1 MKSYTLHKGL
11 GWPGILFG
19 LLVFVAA
26 ILVFVPLF
34 FRTSPGGDRTKA
46 LANAKSIVGGLLSF
60 KSDYRVYPCDA
71 TRKKMEGDSDQ
82 PSPHDPLSL
91 LSTDV
96 LPPGTSANAY
106 LAQLIAS
113 DHVDTE
119 KIFYAP
125 GVIGAKEGDNI
136 VGSSDKLLEPGENC
150 FAYIMAKGGDPLTD
164 TRAYTPLVLAPM
176 KAKGELEPIF
186 DPGPYSD
193 KFVMGL
199 VDGSA
204 IAGDID
210 ENGKAV
216 SKGRES
222 FFQAGRDSLF
232 GNDTPVVKYPLFPK
246 R

>member
-1 MKSYTLHKGL
+1 MKSYPLHKGL
-11 GWPGILFG
+11 GWPAVLFG

-26 ILVFVPLF
+26 IFIFLPLI
-34 FRTSPGGDRTKA
+34 FRSSPRVERTKA
-46 LANAKSIVGGLLSF
+46 LANAKSIVGGLLAF
-60 KSDYRVYPCDA
+60 KSEYGSYPCDA
-71 TRKKMEGDSDQ
+71 TRKKMEGDPNQ

-136 VGSSDKLLEPGENC
+136 VGSSDKLLEQGENC
-150 FAYIMAKGGDPLTD
+150 FAYIMAPDGKPLTD
-164 TRAYTPLVLAPM
+164 TRAYTPLVLAPV
-176 KAKGELEPIF
+176 KTKGESEPIF
-186 DPGPYSD
+186 DRGPYSD

-204 IAGDID
+204 RAADID
-210 ENGKAV
+210 ENGKAI
-216 SKGRES
+216 SNGRES
-222 FFQAGRDSLF
+222 FFQTGRDSLF
-232 GNDTPVVKYPLFPK
+232 GKDTPVVKYPLIPTP
-246 R
+246 

>member
-34 FRTSPGGDRTKA
+34 LRTSPGGDRTKA

-60 KSDYRVYPCDA
+60 KSDYGVYPCDA
-71 TRKKMEGDSDQ
+71 TRKKMEGDPDQ

-164 TRAYTPLVLAPM
+164 TRAYTPLVLAPV
-176 KAKGELEPIF
+176 KARGESEPIF
-186 DPGPYSD
+186 DGGPYSD

-204 IAGDID
+204 RTGEISKD
-210 ENGKAV
+210 GKALLKDGT
-216 SKGRES
+216 SL
-222 FFQAGRDSLF
+222 FQTGPDSLF
-232 GNDTPVVKYPLFPK
+232 GKDTPVVKYPLFPK
-246 R
+246 P

>member
-1 MKSYTLHKGL
+1 MKSYSLHKGL
-11 GWPGILFG
+11 SWPAVLSGVVVFTAALIVVTPLILRAQG
-19 LLVFVAA
+19 
-26 ILVFVPLF
+26 P
-34 FRTSPGGDRTKA
+34 GDRTKA

-136 VGSSDKLLEPGENC
+136 VGSSDKLLEQGENC
-150 FAYIMAKGGDPLTD
+150 FAYVMAPDGKPLTD
-164 TRAYTPLVLAPM
+164 TRAYTPLVLAPV
-176 KAKGELEPIF
+176 KARGESEPIF
-186 DPGPYSD
+186 DGGPYSD

-210 ENGKAV
+210 KNGKAV
-216 SKGRES
+216 SKGRKF
-222 FFQAGRDSLF
+222 FFQTGPDSLF
-232 GNDTPVVKYPLFPK
+232 GKDTPVVKYPLFPK
-246 R
+246 P